1 LLGFNKKRE
10 ISGGIFVE
18 ATLLSVLALGFILG
32 IKHAIE
38 PDHVIAVSTIASQSK
53 KLWNASLAGVFWGI
67 GHTATLFIIGIIL
80 ILLKGE
86 IPEKWAMSLEFL
98 VGIMLVYLGIKT
110 IFSFKNI
117 HIHHHQHDG
126 DDHKHVH
133 SHQNSGGHNHKHQ
146 HKKTTYLQSMLIGLV
161 HGLAGS
167 GAMVLLT
174 MSTVKSIGEA
184 AIYILIFG
192 AGTVIGMLFFTT
204 IIGIPF
210 VLSKKSKTIS
220 RPLGIVTGVISTVFG
235 IYYMYNLGVNDG
247 LFNLWI

>member
-1 LLGFNKKRE
+1 MEVGF
-10 ISGGIFVE
+10 
-18 ATLLSVLALGFILG
+18 LSILALGFVLG

-53 KLWNASLAGVFWGI
+53 KLFRSSLAGVFWGI

-80 ILLKGE
+80 IFMKGE

-98 VGIMLVYLGIKT
+98 VGIMLVYLGAST
-110 IFSFKNI
+110 ILSFKNI
-117 HIHHHQHDG
+117 HLHQHKHDG
-126 DDHKHVH
+126 ENHKHVH
-133 SHQNSGGHNHKHQ
+133 SHNLGSEHEHKNQ
-146 HKKTTYLQSMLIGLV
+146 HKNVSYLKSLVIGLV

-174 MSTVKSIGEA
+174 MSTVKSVWEA

-192 AGTVIGMLFFTT
+192 TGTIIGMLFFTT

-210 VLSKKSKTIS
+210 VFSAKKLTLNKT
-220 RPLGIVTGVISTVFG
+220 LTQVTGVISIVFG
-235 IYYMYNLGVNDG
+235 IFYMYNLGITEG
-247 LFNLWI
+247 LFKLWI

>member
-1 LLGFNKKRE
+1 ME
-10 ISGGIFVE
+10 ISF
-18 ATLLSVLALGFILG
+18 LSILALGFVLG

-53 KLWNASLAGVFWGI
+53 KLLRSSLAGVFWGI
-67 GHTATLFIIGIIL
+67 GHTATLFIVGVIL
-80 ILLKGE
+80 IFMKGE

-98 VGIMLVYLGIKT
+98 VGIMLVYLGITT
-110 IFSFKNI
+110 ILSLKNI
-117 HIHHHQHDG
+117 HIHQHEHDG
-126 DDHKHVH
+126 EEHKH
-133 SHQNSGGHNHKHQ
+133 NHQ
-146 HKKTTYLQSMLIGLV
+146 HKNVSYLKSMLIGLV

-174 MSTVKSIGEA
+174 MSTVNSAWEG

-210 VLSKKSKTIS
+210 VFSAKKLSLNKTLTQI
-220 RPLGIVTGVISTVFG
+220 TGVISTVFG
-235 IYYMYNLGVNDG
+235 IYYMYNLGVTEG
-247 LFNLWI
+247 LFKLWIQ

>member
-1 LLGFNKKRE
+1 ME
-10 ISGGIFVE
+10 ISF
-18 ATLLSVLALGFILG
+18 LSILALGFVLG

-53 KLWNASLAGVFWGI
+53 KLLRSSLAGVFWGI
-67 GHTATLFIIGIIL
+67 GHTATLFIVGVIL
-80 ILLKGE
+80 IFMKGE

-98 VGIMLVYLGIKT
+98 VGIMLVYLGITT
-110 IFSFKNI
+110 ILSLKNI
-117 HIHHHQHDG
+117 HIHQHEHDG
-126 DDHKHVH
+126 EEHKHL
-133 SHQNSGGHNHKHQ
+133 HKYHQ
-146 HKKTTYLQSMLIGLV
+146 HKNVSYLKSMLIGLV

-174 MSTVKSIGEA
+174 MSTVNSAWEG

-210 VLSKKSKTIS
+210 IISAKKLSLNKILTQI
-220 RPLGIVTGVISTVFG
+220 TGVISTVFG
-235 IYYMYNLGVNDG
+235 IYYMYNLGVTEG
-247 LFNLWI
+247 LFKLWI